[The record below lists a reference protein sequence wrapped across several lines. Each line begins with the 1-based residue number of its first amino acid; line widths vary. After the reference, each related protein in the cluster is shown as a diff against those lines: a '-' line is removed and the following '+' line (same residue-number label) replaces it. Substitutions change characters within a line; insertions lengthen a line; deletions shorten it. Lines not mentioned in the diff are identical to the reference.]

1 MNVTVR
7 VGKFGFL
14 ALRFYNLGEVK
25 EVQVGT
31 ELRDTPEN
39 RRRLEAHALVMRDEM
54 AAGTF
59 DFAKR
64 FPNHPFALRARR
76 AVTRMT
82 VGAFAQ
88 DVWLPQQQPPQV
100 RRSRRLDYLK
110 HLRAHIL
117 PEFGDTPFHEVTLP
131 ALRRF
136 KTLLT
141 APKTGTTKLKA
152 GEPRGKGLSIKTAR
166 NIIDGTFRALY
177 RDARGDGYCSSDPFA
192 EIAWP
197 RLPPQRTD
205 PFTEEERD
213 LILNYF
219 QEHPVLHHYYPW
231 VYTAFWTGMRPS
243 ELAGLRRGDVDLRSG
258 QAVIS
263 VSRTLH
269 EDNAT
274 KTPASTRVI
283 VLDECVVAVL
293 QEAAR
298 PHPSETAYVFTN
310 TEARPMHTPSFTKNH
325 WRRVLDELRIRP
337 RKFYATRHTFISIS
351 LSNGINAKFIAE
363 YCGTSL
369 AMIEKH
375 YGRYI
380 RSDAREQLALN
391 RRRAQRIPH
400 SEAQSPGS
408 GRVRSDT
415 SRQSDETD
423 CQ

>member
-14 ALRFYNLGEVK
+14 AFRLYKLRGAE

-39 RRRLEAHALVMRDEM
+39 RRRLEAHAQVMRDEM

-64 FPNHPFALRARR
+64 FPTHPFALRARQ
-76 AVTRMT
+76 AVAKMT

-88 DVWLPQQQPPQV
+88 DIWLPQQQPPHV
-100 RRSRRLDYLK
+100 RRSCRLDYLK

-117 PEFGDTPFHEVTLP
+117 PEWGDSPLDEIALP

-141 APKTGTTKLKA
+141 APRARTAQRKA
-152 GEPRGKGLSIKTAR
+152 GERYGKGLAIKTAR

-177 RDARGDGYCSSDPFA
+177 RDARGDGYCTGDPFA
-192 EIAWP
+192 EIGWP
-197 RLPPQRTD
+197 RLPPQRKD
-205 PFTEEERD
+205 PFTEVERD
-213 LILNYF
+213 LILEHV
-219 QEHPVLHHYYPW
+219 QQHPVLRHYYPW

-283 VLDECVVAVL
+283 ALDEYVVEVL
-293 QEAAR
+293 REAA
-298 PHPSETAYVFTN
+298 PTHVSETDYLFTN
-310 TEARPMHTPSFTKNH
+310 TAGRPMHTPSFTKNH
-325 WRRVLDELRIRP
+325 WRRILRALGLRP
-337 RKFYATRHTFISIS
+337 RKFYATRHTFISVS

-369 AMIEKH
+369 AMIERH

-391 RRRAQRIPH
+391 RRAPETLRSATANQGSTRATSGLQRDDGET
-400 SEAQSPGS
+400 EAQ
-408 GRVRSDT
+408 
-415 SRQSDETD
+415 
-423 CQ
+423 